1 MTDLNCLGG
10 KKELKAK
17 VGDLMQQYE
26 KSKQE

>member
-1 MTDLNCLGG
+1 MADLNSLGG

-17 VGDLMQQYE
+17 VDDLMQQYE